1 MKQEEFYMTTL
12 KDPPKNILVPID
24 FSEPSEKAATAACA
38 LASKTGA
45 TVHLLHAYVIP
56 VESVG
61 IALTVSQNYVEQ
73 FVEESKAQLQELVAK
88 LCPNASVGPLLV
100 ESGDPREVI
109 VHKAKE
115 LNAELIVM
123 GTHGRR
129 GLMHAIMGS
138 VAESVA
144 RSAHCS
150 VLVVR

>member
-1 MKQEEFYMTTL
+1 MTTL

-24 FSEPSEKAATAACA
+24 FSEQSEKAATAACA
-38 LASKTGA
+38 LAAKTGA

-61 IALTVSQNYVEQ
+61 LALTVSQKYVEQ
-73 FVEESKAQLQELVAK
+73 FVSESKAQLQELVAK

-109 VHKAKE
+109 VHKAKD

-129 GLMHAIMGS
+129 GLIHAIMGS

-144 RSAHCS
+144 RSAPCS

>member
-1 MKQEEFYMTTL
+1 MTTL

-24 FSEPSEKAATAACA
+24 FSEQSEKAASAACA
-38 LASKTGA
+38 LAAKTGA
-45 TVHLLHAYVIP
+45 TVHLLHAYLIP

-61 IALTVSQNYVEQ
+61 IALTVSQKYVEQ
-73 FVEESKAQLQELVAK
+73 FVQESKAQLQELVAK
-88 LCPNASVGPLLV
+88 LCPNASLGPLLV

-129 GLMHAIMGS
+129 GITRALIGS
-138 VAESVA
+138 VAESVVRTA
-144 RSAHCS
+144 TCS

>member
-1 MKQEEFYMTTL
+1 MTTL

-24 FSEPSEKAATAACA
+24 FSEQSEKAATAACA
-38 LASKTGA
+38 LAAKTGA

-61 IALTVSQNYVEQ
+61 LALTVSQKYVEQ
-73 FVEESKAQLQELVAK
+73 FVAESKAQLQELATK

-109 VHKAKE
+109 VHKAKD
-115 LNAELIVM
+115 LKAELIVM

-129 GLMHAIMGS
+129 GLIHALMGS

-144 RSAHCS
+144 RTAPCS
-150 VLVVR
+150 VLVVL

>member
-1 MKQEEFYMTTL
+1 MTTL

-24 FSEPSEKAATAACA
+24 FSESSEHAATAACA
-38 LASKTGA
+38 LALKTGA

-61 IALTVSQNYVEQ
+61 LALTVSQQYVEQ
-73 FVEESKAQLQELVAK
+73 FVRESKAQLLELSAK
-88 LCPNASVGPLLV
+88 LCPGAKVGSVLV

-109 VHKAKE
+109 THKAKD
-115 LNAELIVM
+115 LDAELIVM

-129 GLMHAIMGS
+129 GLSRALLGS
-138 VAESVA
+138 VAENVV
-144 RSAHCS
+144 RTAHCS

>member
-1 MKQEEFYMTTL
+1 MTTL

-24 FSEPSEKAATAACA
+24 FSESSEKAATAACA
-38 LASKTGA
+38 LAEKTGA

-61 IALTVSQNYVEQ
+61 LALTVSQQYVEQ
-73 FVEESKAQLQELVAK
+73 FVKDSKSQLEELAAK
-88 LCPNASVGPLLV
+88 LCPGAKLGPMLV

-109 VHKAKE
+109 VEESQKLH
-115 LNAELIVM
+115 AELIVM

-129 GLMHAIMGS
+129 GITRALLGS
-138 VAESVA
+138 VAESVV
-144 RSAHCS
+144 RTAHCS

>member
-1 MKQEEFYMTTL
+1 MTTL
-12 KDPPKNILVPID
+12 KDPPRNILVPID

-38 LASKTGA
+38 LAQKTGA

-61 IALTVSQNYVEQ
+61 LALTVSQQYVEQ
-73 FVEESKAQLQELVAK
+73 FVSESKEQLQQLAAK
-88 LCPNASVGPLLV
+88 LCPGASMGPFLV

-109 VHKAKE
+109 TEEAKK
-115 LNAELIVM
+115 LHAELIVM

-129 GLMHAIMGS
+129 GITRALIGS
-138 VAESVA
+138 VAESVVRTA
-144 RSAHCS
+144 PCS

>member
-1 MKQEEFYMTTL
+1 MTTL

-24 FSEPSEKAATAACA
+24 FSEQSEKAASAACA

-45 TVHLLHAYVIP
+45 TVHLLHAYLIP

-61 IALTVSQNYVEQ
+61 IALTVSQKYVEQ
-73 FVEESKAQLQELVAK
+73 FVQESKAQLQELVAK
-88 LCPNASVGPLLV
+88 LCPNASMGPLLV

>member
-1 MKQEEFYMTTL
+1 MTTL

-24 FSEPSEKAATAACA
+24 FSEQSEKAASAACA
-38 LASKTGA
+38 LAAKTGA
-45 TVHLLHAYVIP
+45 TVHLLHAYLIP

-61 IALTVSQNYVEQ
+61 IALTVSQKYVQQ
-73 FVEESKAQLQELVAK
+73 FVQESKTQLQELVAK
-88 LCPNASVGPLLV
+88 LCPNAAVGPLLV

-109 VHKAKE
+109 IHKAKE

>member
-1 MKQEEFYMTTL
+1 MTTL
-12 KDPPKNILVPID
+12 KDPPKNILVPVD
-24 FSEPSEKAATAACA
+24 FSEQSEKAASAACA
-38 LASKTGA
+38 LAAKTGA
-45 TVHLLHAYVIP
+45 TVHLLHAYLIP
-56 VESVG
+56 VESG
-61 IALTVSQNYVEQ
+61 GLALTASQKYVEQ
-73 FVEESKAQLQELVAK
+73 FVQESKAQLQELVAK

-109 VHKAKE
+109 THKAKE

-129 GLMHAIMGS
+129 GLVHAIMGS

-144 RSAHCS
+144 RSAPCS